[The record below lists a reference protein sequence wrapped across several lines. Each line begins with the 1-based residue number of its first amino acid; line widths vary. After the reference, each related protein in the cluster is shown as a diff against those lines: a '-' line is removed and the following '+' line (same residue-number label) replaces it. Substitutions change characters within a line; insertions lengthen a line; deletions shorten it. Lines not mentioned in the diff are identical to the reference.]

1 MRGCTQAPDAGPARP
16 RVSAREHGAVGDGQT
31 LDTAALQRTLDA
43 AAACA
48 GVALLPPGTYL
59 SGALFLH
66 SGVTL
71 ELQRG
76 ATLLGSQRLADY
88 PLRPTRV
95 AGIEMVWPAALL
107 NIYEQAHVA
116 LIGEGCIDG
125 DGKVFWDSYWALRQ
139 RYEPLGL
146 RWASDYDAQRPRLI
160 QVYGSRQVFIGGGL
174 LLRRAG
180 FWGLHLCYSE
190 QVTVDGLVVR
200 NNGDAQGEGDARGP
214 STDGIDIDSSRD
226 ILIQHADI
234 AANDDAI
241 VFKAGR
247 DADGLR
253 VARPTEQV
261 LVRDCVV
268 REGAAGVS
276 FGSETA
282 GGFRDIIVQGLR
294 VLAPVPVGVLFKSTP
309 TRGGFGE
316 RITLR
321 DIQLQD
327 VGVALRVSMNWNPA
341 YSQAHIPDALPPG
354 LAEPPSYWAVLAQP
368 VPLAQGLTH
377 WREVRIEGLR
387 ARGAERAF
395 EVHAHAQAPLQRF
408 SLADLDIQAR
418 QGGYLYGS
426 QDWRFERCRLS
437 LPPGQAVAL
446 PGPEA
451 APGLD
456 PALTRLQ
463 AQLALPDP
471 ARLSYEE
478 QDKA

>member
-1 MRGCTQAPDAGPARP
+1 MW
-16 RVSAREHGAVGDGQT
+16 SGA
-31 LDTAALQRTLDA
+31 TAA
-43 AAACA
+43 
-48 GVALLPPGTYL
+48 
-59 SGALFLH
+59 H
-66 SGVTL
+66 
-71 ELQRG
+71 
-76 ATLLGSQRLADY
+76 
-88 PLRPTRV
+88 
-95 AGIEMVWPAALL
+95 
-107 NIYEQAHVA
+107 
-116 LIGEGCIDG
+116 
-125 DGKVFWDSYWALRQ
+125 
-139 RYEPLGL
+139 
-146 RWASDYDAQRPRLI
+146 
-160 QVYGSRQVFIGGGL
+160 
-174 LLRRAG
+174 
-180 FWGLHLCYSE
+180 
-190 QVTVDGLVVR
+190 
-200 NNGDAQGEGDARGP
+200 
-214 STDGIDIDSSRD
+214 
-226 ILIQHADI
+226 
-234 AANDDAI
+234 
-241 VFKAGR
+241 
-247 DADGLR
+247 
-253 VARPTEQV
+253 EQV
-261 LVRDCVV
+261 LV
-268 REGAAGVS
+268 
-276 FGSETA
+276 
-282 GGFRDIIVQGLR
+282 LR